1 MAQKSRIMYT
11 ETKSIKAWKDS
22 DGIGYVEF
30 QPKTDFGSY
39 ELREYYNI
47 CKKQSGGKPTPVIM
61 NITHAN
67 LRDIIVTAMLNK
79 KFLEFTKAVAFIG
92 WPRALHTQLLANF
105 LLKINTNPFPLKKF
119 KNEKEAKD
127 WIMQFVDT
135 KKKK

>member
-1 MAQKSRIMYT
+1 MAQKGKIMYT
-11 ETKSIKAWKDS
+11 ETRSIKVWQDA
-22 DGIGYVEF
+22 DGIGHVEF

-47 CKKQSGGKPTPVIM
+47 CKKQSGGKPTPIIM

-127 WIMQFVDT
+127 WIMQFVD
-135 KKKK
+135 KKKKK